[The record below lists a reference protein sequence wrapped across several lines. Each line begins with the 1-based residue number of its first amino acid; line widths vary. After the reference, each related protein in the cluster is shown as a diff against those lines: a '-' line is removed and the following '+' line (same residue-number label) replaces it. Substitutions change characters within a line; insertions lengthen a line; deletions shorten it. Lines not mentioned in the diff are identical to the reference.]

1 MLQFYFLSIFLNL
14 LIGVALIYSNSE
26 KLTLVNDQIFQ
37 LVIGILSV
45 FVGLIKL
52 LSAVRGIPFLG
63 DLLPA
68 IANFLGG
75 GALLV
80 NYYIEK
86 SNDELTL
93 PDFVQLIFIDKKKY
107 IGIGCVV
114 IAIIHFIAPDVLFL

>member
-14 LIGVALIYSNSE
+14 LIGVALIYFNSE
-26 KLTLVNDQIFQ
+26 KLALVNDQIFQ

-80 NYYIEK
+80 NYYTEK
-86 SNDELTL
+86 SNNELTL
-93 PDFVQLIFIDKKKY
+93 PNFVQLIFIDKKKY